1 MCLLLGLEHALTF
14 NAGKAKPNKSGR
26 QSTLFGLPPPEPVEK
41 KTKTKKRKS
50 AGGDDEDAAPAK
62 KAEGGDMAAYL
73 ARSKTST
80 AVADSPAVTASGP
93 AAPVSVLDRP
103 VESIFEDEETQL
115 VEVCYMQ
122 NFSTIR
128 ADAPIYDSRRVLS
141 RRLNGREQR
150 NLPLNRKR
158 SRPFWLRC
166 RQRLKLQRNKAASG
180 S

>member
-1 MCLLLGLEHALTF
+1 MCLLLGLEHALIF

-41 KTKTKKRKS
+41 KSKTKKRKS

-80 AVADSPAVTASGP
+80 AVADSPAV
-93 AAPVSVLDRP
+93 AAPLAVRDRP

-122 NFSTIR
+122 NLSTIR
-128 ADAPIYDSRRVLS
+128 ADASIYDSRRVLS
-141 RRLNGREQR
+141 RRLSGREQR

-158 SRPFWLRC
+158 FRPFWLRC